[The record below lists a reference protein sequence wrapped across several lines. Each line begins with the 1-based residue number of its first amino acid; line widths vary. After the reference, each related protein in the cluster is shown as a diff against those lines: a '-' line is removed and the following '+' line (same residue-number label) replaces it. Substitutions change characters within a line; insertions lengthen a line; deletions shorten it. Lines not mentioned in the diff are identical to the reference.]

1 LLTASLHLHMRPGPG
16 TVYEPP
22 IRDLRGGTQLK
33 PLAFN
38 PIGYPEPEW
47 VHVEVQGSGEKGWV
61 RFTESYVVCNLDV
74 RKFADVPAPPTPTV
88 PAPVAF
94 NVWAEPEQIEEGGC
108 ASIGWEIRNVQ
119 QADLNGEGIEIGQS
133 QKEVCPTTSTSYKWR
148 IIKRD
153 GSQEEKTVTVAVI
166 PKPDM
171 HSISNVTL
179 DPPSPASLNTGQDV
193 RVAFKYS
200 TTEAGGVYIWARPVA
215 NGVPAPDYAAS
226 GSPLYPA
233 GEGNGSG
240 TFSIE
245 SGAVTV
251 DQIRFQIWNADK
263 SQLLYEFFVPV
274 SYTFSEGAAGLTAP
288 THISPADGSVFDHF
302 PRTTRLRWSAVPG
315 AAKYVVQIDCYHC
328 CEAGKWCT
336 DVGRT
341 DYGQDEVTKTEYTF
355 DFVGAQPGRWRVWA
369 IGADGQ
375 EGPKS
380 DWWEFRY
387 TS

>member
-1 LLTASLHLHMRPGPG
+1 
-16 TVYEPP
+16 
-22 IRDLRGGTQLK
+22 
-33 PLAFN
+33 
-38 PIGYPEPEW
+38 
-47 VHVEVQGSGEKGWV
+47 
-61 RFTESYVVCNLDV
+61 
-74 RKFADVPAPPTPTV
+74 
-88 PAPVAF
+88 
-94 NVWAEPEQIEEGGC
+94 
-108 ASIGWEIRNVQ
+108 VQ
-119 QADLNGEGIEIGQS
+119 QADLNGEDIEIGQS

-179 DPPSPASLNTGQDV
+179 DPPSPASLNTGHDV
-193 RVAFKYS
+193 GVAFKYS
-200 TTEAGGVYIWARPVA
+200 TAEAGGVYIWARPVA

-240 TFSIE
+240 IFTIE
-245 SGAVTV
+245 SGAVRV

-288 THISPADGSVFDHF
+288 TQISPTDGSVFDHF

-315 AAKYVVQIDCYHC
+315 AVKSWF
-328 CEAGKWCT
+328 KWT
-336 DVGRT
+336 VTIAVRLESGVRT
-341 DYGQDEVTKTEYTF
+341 WVEQTMGWTRS
-355 DFVGAQPGRWRVWA
+355 PNPNIRL
-369 IGADGQ
+369 
-375 EGPKS
+375 
-380 DWWEFRY
+380 